1 MAMGSVCS
9 ELCAG
14 DGDRCFQIRN
24 TGAVLLAQSD
34 GKCESTVG
42 TLSLPDEGKQTGH
55 ATPAVDEPSLIQ
67 IHSMGP
73 SRSLLQAFRPPTS
86 TSPLP
91 YSDPSTTLA
100 SYSFRRLVKPQT
112 GGAGRDSSCA
122 CEEPSEQGSR
132 RIHLRHTRT
141 SLPFPSPASGPV
153 PFLPSAARWRR
164 RRLGLP
170 RGPRRGWGCCTTG
183 GCARTP
189 RRTGRTTR
197 RTPSA
202 CGPSGASSTPRASR
216 PGTDS
221 LVSRLRVASLPRRHG
236 GIWRPLCAALASNRL
251 GWGNTQRPFPLV
263 AFLFVVDVA
272 MFTGA

>member
-1 MAMGSVCS
+1 
-9 ELCAG
+9 
-14 DGDRCFQIRN
+14 
-24 TGAVLLAQSD
+24 
-34 GKCESTVG
+34 VG

-73 SRSLLQAFRPPTS
+73 SLIQIHSMGPSRSLLLAFRPPTS

-112 GGAGRDSSCA
+112 GGAGRESSCA
-122 CEEPSEQGSR
+122 CEEPSERGSR

-141 SLPFPSPASGPV
+141 SLPFPSPASGPA

-164 RRLGLP
+164 RRLGRP
-170 RGPRRGWGCCTTG
+170 RGPRRGWGCCTTS

-236 GIWRPLCAALASNRL
+236 GIWRPLCAALASNRYDGGIL
-251 GWGNTQRPFPLV
+251 SDSAPVPSRCFPFCC
-263 AFLFVVDVA
+263 
-272 MFTGA
+272 